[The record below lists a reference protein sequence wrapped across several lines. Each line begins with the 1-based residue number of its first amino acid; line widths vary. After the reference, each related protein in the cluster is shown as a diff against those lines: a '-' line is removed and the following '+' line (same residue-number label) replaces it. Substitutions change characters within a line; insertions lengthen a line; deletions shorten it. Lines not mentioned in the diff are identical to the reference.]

1 MFSLSGEAKF
11 VAATY
16 RLFKSPQK
24 RQEGSYDITY
34 LGGIPI
40 RKCFNGQLVNK
51 RFRARHQVAALPIRS
66 LTSTSGEVITR
77 YDRKT
82 CLWGKRAIS
91 LLKNCF
97 NHA

>member
-34 LGGIPI
+34 VGGIPDSQETFQFDL
-40 RKCFNGQLVNK
+40 FNK
-51 RFRARHQVAALPIRS
+51 
-66 LTSTSGEVITR
+66 
-77 YDRKT
+77 
-82 CLWGKRAIS
+82 
-91 LLKNCF
+91 F
-97 NHA
+97 NVSFTDHKVPGADTW